1 MHKEAARKKPSLPN
15 AAISYVLL
23 VPITTSVN
31 PQKHTT
37 IAFDNLQ
44 GMSSNNPNK
53 LMMLS
58 NSAGINEDLLL
69 SLNNYNDPSDGRQH
83 SFNQSDDNS
92 EDSDY
97 MRDSAEQDGKSES
110 ADSLVF
116 EDGIDAEQ
124 IVDTPD
130 V

>member
-1 MHKEAARKKPSLPN
+1 
-15 AAISYVLL
+15 
-23 VPITTSVN
+23 
-31 PQKHTT
+31 
-37 IAFDNLQ
+37 
-44 GMSSNNPNK
+44 
-53 LMMLS
+53 MMLS

-69 SLNNYNDPSDGRQH
+69 SLNHSNDPPDRRQP
-83 SFNQSDDNS
+83 SFNQSDDDS

-97 MRDSAEQDGKSES
+97 MRDNEEEDGKSES